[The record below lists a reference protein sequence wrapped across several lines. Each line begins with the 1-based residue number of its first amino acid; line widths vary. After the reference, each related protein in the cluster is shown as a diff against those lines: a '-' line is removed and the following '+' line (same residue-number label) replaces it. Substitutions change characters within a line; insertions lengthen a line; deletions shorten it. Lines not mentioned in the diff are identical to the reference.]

1 MKKRNLQR
9 IFAAFMATA
18 MVVGGTACSKSD
30 DKKDDNKTTTTPT
43 AEATPEADKPADG
56 NKTGDDE
63 TNTTPEA
70 TPETTPEA
78 TPEVTPEVD
87 DTPAVDLGGMNII
100 IRDWWSPALD
110 ADYPG
115 EAKNDYEEARNN
127 YRAEVQE
134 KYNFTLR
141 EAAISDWGG
150 ANSDFVDYVTSG
162 GDENN
167 YIFTLHTDPTTANA
181 MASGLMYDLS
191 TLDCLDFTED
201 KFERNQLHKQYCSG
215 SSIYAFFPGFSEP
228 RDGVYFNKQVL
239 KDAGIDPN
247 DIYEAQKNGTWTW
260 DMFDEIMGKCQR
272 DLDADGVDDIYG
284 LTLNEGVMTSAA
296 VFSNGGSYIG
306 KDADGKYFYNLESA
320 ETLEALNW
328 CVDMFTKY
336 DQHDPEGAN
345 WDYYQEE
352 WRTGK
357 VAFLVDQEYCAC
369 PGNLFESTD
378 FEMGFVM
385 FPKGPKASTYVSAWA
400 NNAYVIPACYDPDR
414 AWKIAFAW
422 NVWTNP
428 APGYEDYNG
437 YLETAANGNFDER
450 AIEETIPMMAEAEH
464 GIVTYHDFV
473 AGIEMGPDLTWQIG
487 ANADVTAIVEA
498 CRDKWK
504 ACIDEANSK

>member
-18 MVVGGTACSKSD
+18 MVVGGTACSKTDEKKD
-30 DKKDDNKTTTTPT
+30 DKGSSTTTTTPEPTKEEKKDDNTTTPEPT
-43 AEATPEADKPADG
+43 KEEK
-56 NKTGDDE
+56 KDDN
-63 TNTTPEA
+63 TTTPEPTVEPTA
-70 TPETTPEA
+70 EPEP
-78 TPEVTPEVD
+78 D
-87 DTPAVDLGGMNII
+87 IDLGGMEII

-115 EAKNDYEEARNN
+115 EPKNDFEEARNN
-127 YRAEVQE
+127 YRDEVME
-134 KYNFTLR
+134 KYNFKMR

-150 ANSDFVDYVTSG
+150 ACQDFVDYVTSG
-162 GDENN
+162 GDTTN
-167 YIFTLHTDPTTANA
+167 YIFTLHTDASVANA
-181 MASGLMYDLS
+181 MASGLMFDLS
-191 TLDCLDFTED
+191 KLDCLDFSEE
-201 KFERNQLHKQYCSG
+201 KFQRNKLHEQYSSG

-239 KDAGIDPN
+239 KDAGVDPN
-247 DIYEAQKNGTWTW
+247 EIYDAQKNGTWTW
-260 DMFDEIMGKCQR
+260 DMFDQIMGKCQR

-296 VFSNGGSYIG
+296 VFSNNGSYID
-306 KDADGKYFYNLESA
+306 KTADGKYVYNLESA
-320 ETLEALNW
+320 ETLEALQW

-357 VAFLVDQEYCAC
+357 VAFLVDQEYCAA
-369 PGNLFESTD
+369 PGNLFENTD

-400 NNAYVIPACYDPDR
+400 NNSYVIPACYDADR

-422 NVWTNP
+422 NVWTDP
-428 APGYEDYNG
+428 APGYEDFNG
-437 YLETAANGNFDER
+437 YLETASNGNFDER
-450 AIEETIPMMAEAEH
+450 ALEETLPMMAESEH
-464 GIVTYHDFV
+464 GTITFHDFV
-473 AGIEMGPDLTWQIG
+473 SGVELGPDLTWQIG
-487 ANADVTAIVEA
+487 ANADVSAVVEG

-504 ACIDEANSK
+504 ACIDDANAK

>member
-18 MVVGGTACSKSD
+18 MVIGATGCTKEE
-30 DKKDDNKTTTTPT
+30 DKKTDSGNTTTPAAST
-43 AEATPEADKPADG
+43 DKTEDKTTPAADK
-56 NKTGDDE
+56 DDKSTDTDTKVTE
-63 TNTTPEA
+63 APVDTTTPEP
-70 TPETTPEA
+70 TPEEPT
-78 TPEVTPEVD
+78 
-87 DTPAVDLGGMNII
+87 VDLGGMTII
-100 IRDWWSPALD
+100 IRDWWNPALD
-110 ADYPG
+110 ADYPA
-115 EAKNDYEEARNN
+115 EAKSDYEEARNA
-127 YRAEVQE
+127 YREEVME
-134 KYNFTLR
+134 KYNFYMR

-150 ANSDFVDYVTSG
+150 ANSDFVDYVTSN

-191 TLDCLDFTED
+191 TLDCLDFSED
-201 KFERNQLHKQYCSG
+201 KFQRNKLHEQYSSG

-260 DMFDEIMGKCQR
+260 DMFDEIMSKCQR

-296 VFSNGGSYIG
+296 VFSNNGSYIAKG
-306 KDADGKYFYNLESA
+306 ADGKYSYNLESA
-320 ETLEALNW
+320 ETLEALQW

-357 VAFLVDQEYCAC
+357 VAFLVEQEYAAA
-369 PGNLFESTD
+369 PGNLFENTD

-385 FPKGPKASTYVSAWA
+385 FPKGPKADHYVAAWA
-400 NNAYVIPACYDPDR
+400 NNAYVIPACYDADR

-428 APGYEDYNG
+428 APGYEDFNG
-437 YLETAANGNFDER
+437 YIETASNGNFDER
-450 AIEETIPMMAEAEH
+450 ALSDTLPLMCEDKS
-464 GIVTYHDFV
+464 GIVTFHDFV

-487 ANADVTAIVEA
+487 PNADVTAIVEA